1 MTCQCQGIRDEF
13 DDSVARREL
22 RFLRWFGPRR
32 TTRQLIEAISRIGI
46 PGRTALDIGGGVGAI
61 QFALCEAG
69 ARRVTSVDASPAYL
83 DTARIEA
90 SERGYSSQ
98 IEFVFGD
105 FVDRAADV
113 PESDIVTLDR
123 VLCCY
128 HDVAS
133 LVRLSAEKA
142 TRVYGV
148 VYPRVNFLTRM
159 VFGSVNVLMRL
170 RKSCFRGFLH
180 DPGHVESL
188 LAEAGFRR
196 SFLKKGTLWEVATFE
211 RQ

>member
-1 MTCQCQGIRDEF
+1 MSCQCQGIRDEF

-32 TTRQLIEAISRIGI
+32 TTRQLIEAVSRGGVR
-46 PGRTALDIGGGVGAI
+46 GRTAVDIGGGVGAI

-69 ARRVTSVDASPAYL
+69 VERVTSVDASPAYL

-90 SERGYSSQ
+90 SDRGYSGQ
-98 IEFVFGD
+98 IEFVYGD

-113 PESDIVTLDR
+113 PASDIVTLDR

-128 HDVAS
+128 HDVSS

-142 TRVYGV
+142 RLVYGV
-148 VYPRVNFLTRM
+148 VYPRVNPLTRI
-159 VFGSVNVLMRL
+159 VFGSLNVLMRF

-180 DPGHVESL
+180 KPDHVERL
-188 LAEAGFRR
+188 LSEAGFQRA
-196 SFLKKGTLWEVATFE
+196 FLKKGVLWQVATYE